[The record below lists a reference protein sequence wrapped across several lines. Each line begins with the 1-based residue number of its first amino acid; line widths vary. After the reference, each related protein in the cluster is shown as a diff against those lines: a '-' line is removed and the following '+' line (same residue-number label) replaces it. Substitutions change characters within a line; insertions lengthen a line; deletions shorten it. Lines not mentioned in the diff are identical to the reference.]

1 MRARCSIR
9 LKRSRASNKDKKQE
23 EAEQEAYRKF
33 WLVGKGTPQN
43 KILKRAKENP
53 DIRAAI
59 DKWDLYYHAEQNK
72 EERSKALAE
81 LYMIVDEKSNEYE
94 LTDKG
99 IGAWQTYTGGIGS
112 RRRFHHDGHQ
122 P

>member
-1 MRARCSIR
+1 M
-9 LKRSRASNKDKKQE
+9 
-23 EAEQEAYRKF
+23 
-33 WLVGKGTPQN
+33 
-43 KILKRAKENP
+43 KRAKENP

-59 DKWDLYYHAEQNK
+59 DKWDLYYHGEQNK
-72 EERSKALAE
+72 EERTKALAE

-99 IGAWQTYTGGIGS
+99 IRRLANIYWRCWQSG
-112 RRRFHHDGHQ
+112 RFHHAGYQ